1 MTHAEQRT
9 TFFRQSGWLMIANIG
24 GGVLMWA
31 VHLLNKAI
39 PASAYGDFGFFLA
52 VVMLL
57 PTIPLQMVLTQQTA
71 RALATGQTGQL
82 SGIIRWFLGVA
93 TVLWLLGTVPVLLF
107 QKPLLLHLKMSSPVG
122 LWVTLP
128 VVLLSLWLPMFWG
141 MLQGQQNF
149 LWLGWSMLGNGI
161 GRFTVAIIAVLL
173 LHAYA
178 AGLMAG
184 VLLGIGLAV
193 GLGAWQ
199 TRGLWLISPQRFDG
213 RGLLRQVIPLLLA
226 FLGFQILFTADT
238 IFVKNY
244 FSGDVAG
251 FYVSAGTLS
260 RALMWLVLPLASV
273 MFPRLVHSAAKSQKT
288 NLMSL
293 VLLGTA
299 ILSILGAVGLSLL
312 GPWVV
317 RFMFK
322 HEFVKVASSILP
334 WYASAM
340 VPLALANVLL
350 NNLLARPDSKLG
362 LSLCVLGIALAYMF
376 ALTQFHAQLTSVLK
390 TLGISN
396 LVLLAVCAWF
406 SRNAKPEPLPG
417 AERAPA

>member
-1 MTHAEQRT
+1 
-9 TFFRQSGWLMIANIG
+9 MIANIG
-24 GGVLMWA
+24 GGGLMFA

-39 PASAYGDFGFFLA
+39 PASEYGNFGVFLA

-71 RALATGQTGQL
+71 KALATGQEGQL
-82 SGIIRWFLGVA
+82 AGIIRWFWGVA
-93 TVLWLLGTVPVLLF
+93 SALWLVGAILVLIF
-107 QKPLLLHLKMSSPVG
+107 QRTILEHWHMTSPVG

-141 MLQGQQNF
+141 MLQGRQNF
-149 LWLGWSMLGNGI
+149 FWLGWTMLVERVWPRRGCG
-161 GRFTVAIIAVLL
+161 GRR
-173 LHAYA
+173 A
-178 AGLMAG
+178 AFAC
-184 VLLGIGLAV
+184 V
-193 GLGAWQ
+193 
-199 TRGLWLISPQRFDG
+199 RRRDDG
-213 RGLLRQVIPLLLA
+213 RGADRHFRRRGDWLLA
-226 FLGFQILFTADT
+226 NAGPVGHRPAAIRRASPAPPNCSAPAGVPGFTILFTADT
-238 IFVKNY
+238 IFVKTY
-244 FSGDVAG
+244 FTEDEAG

-273 MFPRLVHSAAKSQKT
+273 MFPRLVHSAAKSEKS
-288 NLMSL
+288 NLMSM

-299 ILSILGAVGLSLL
+299 ILSVVGALGLSLL

-317 RFMFK
+317 RFVFK
-322 HEFVKVASSILP
+322 PEFVKVASGILP

-362 LSLCVLGIALAYMF
+362 LALWVFGLSLVYMF
-376 ALTQFHAQLTSVLK
+376 ALTRFHAQLTTVLQ
-390 TLGISN
+390 TLGVFN

-406 SRNAKPEPLPG
+406 SWKSTADPWRKREGWAGSNKDSG
-417 AERAPA
+417 